1 MRRYNEGR
9 RRYILDI
16 VRRGPAETA
25 YALLRAR
32 RRNRNVA
39 DEEPALSPS
48 DRLAL
53 SGAYDATAAE
63 LAANAELLDAYRR
76 ADTLDIRSL
85 QWFIPWF
92 HNPHGGG
99 VHTILRFSYHLV
111 RTHGVECRFCVY
123 DRTGAVTRDIS
134 AKMGR
139 AFASLADAA
148 VTTAAPTD
156 RSFSHLPDCDA
167 ALATTWTSAYPVLR
181 FVRTRAKFFFVQDFE
196 PDFYP
201 AGAASALLE
210 QAARFGLPGV
220 VNTPGLAD
228 VYRSYG
234 NEALSF
240 LPAVDSERF
249 HPPGANRGE
258 GPVRVV
264 FYGRPLTPRNA
275 FGLGAAALRQLKRA
289 HGERVRIVSVG
300 EDWHPGQ
307 YGLADVLE
315 NVGALNDLNEL
326 AELYRGS
333 DVGLVFML
341 TKHPSYQPF
350 EFMASGVATVS
361 NESAHTR
368 WFLRHEHN
376 ALLAPP
382 LPSLVA
388 EQLDRLVR
396 DRGLRERLVANGLG
410 EVSGVRWDEQFERA
424 WGAMTKRG
432 EPFRSQPET
441 VGLAGAADEGRR

>member
-1 MRRYNEGR
+1 VRRYDRAR

-16 VRRGPAETA
+16 VRRGPAEAA
-25 YALLRAR
+25 YAFLRAR

-53 SGAYDATAAE
+53 SGAFDATADE

-76 ADTLDIRSL
+76 RDALDVRSL

-99 VHTILRFSYHLV
+99 VHTILRFSDHLV
-111 RTHGVECRFCVY
+111 RAHGVECRFCVY
-123 DRTGAVTRDIS
+123 DRTGAVTQDIS
-134 AKMGR
+134 AKIGH
-139 AFASLADAA
+139 AFPSLAAA
-148 VTTAAPTD
+148 PVTTAAPTD
-156 RSFSHLPDCDA
+156 RSFAHLPECDA

-181 FVRTRAKFFFVQDFE
+181 FARTRAKFFFVQDFE
-196 PDFYP
+196 PEFYP
-201 AGAASALLE
+201 AGSASALLE
-210 QAARFGLPGV
+210 QAARFGLPGI

-240 LPAVDSERF
+240 LPAVDSDRF
-249 HPPGANRGE
+249 HPPAGVRDD
-258 GPVRVV
+258 GPVRIV

-275 FGLGAAALRQLKRA
+275 FGLGAAALRQLKGA
-289 HGERVRIVSVG
+289 HGDAVRIVSVG

-315 NVGALNDLNEL
+315 NAGALEDLDEV
-326 AELYRGS
+326 AELYRAS
-333 DVGLVFML
+333 DIGLVFML

-396 DRGLRERLVANGLG
+396 DRALRERLAANGLAD
-410 EVSGVRWDEQFERA
+410 VSGVRWDEQFERA
-424 WGAMTKRG
+424 WKAMTKRG
-432 EPFRSQPET
+432 EPFRSEPET
-441 VGLAGAADEGRR
+441 A